1 MSLNGLEC
9 QVSKL
14 VNSDTRPRPT
24 TQDVFACETR
34 ELGATKLMEHRWKAQ
49 EGTLLPMAT
58 HADDCLFSSPHDVVR
73 SHLRRF
79 ALTEKLPE
87 EARYADLQVSHGWHW
102 VALGG
107 TVILRCH

>member
-1 MSLNGLEC
+1 
-9 QVSKL
+9 
-14 VNSDTRPRPT
+14 
-24 TQDVFACETR
+24 
-34 ELGATKLMEHRWKAQ
+34 MEHRWKAQ
-49 EGTLLPMAT
+49 EGTLLPSGP
-58 HADDCLFSSPHDVVR
+58 HADDCLFSSTDDVVR

-107 TVILRCH
+107 TVILRCHWRSSTVIPEGFTQ